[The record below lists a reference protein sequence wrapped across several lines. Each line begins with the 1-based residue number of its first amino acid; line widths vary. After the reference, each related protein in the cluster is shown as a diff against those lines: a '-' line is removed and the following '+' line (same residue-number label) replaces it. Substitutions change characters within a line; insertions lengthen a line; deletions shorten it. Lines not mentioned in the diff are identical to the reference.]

1 MLGVC
6 HVDVGD
12 DVHDASV
19 GFFGE
24 AFVFASVSGFHVED
38 GDVETFG
45 SDDAEAGVGVA
56 EHEHGIGP
64 RLGEEFVGAVDDV
77 SAGGSEVV
85 SDGVHIDFGFSEFEV
100 SEEDAVEVVVIVL
113 SCVGEYDVEVLS
125 AFVDDGG
132 ESDYLGSCADD
143 DDEFEFAVLLPLYV

>member
-45 SDDAEAGVGVA
+45 SDDAQAAVSVA
-56 EHEHGIGP
+56 KDKYAIG
-64 RLGEEFVGAVDDV
+64 LGGGEEFVGAVDDV
-77 SAGGSEVV
+77 AAGGAKVIAY
-85 SDGVHIDFGFSEFEV
+85 GIHIDLGLCEF
-100 SEEDAVEVVVIVL
+100 
-113 SCVGEYDVEVLS
+113 
-125 AFVDDGG
+125 
-132 ESDYLGSCADD
+132 
-143 DDEFEFAVLLPLYV
+143 